1 MAIPKNLE
9 EVGFNSAVVKM
20 DVDALTRESMI
31 RLFSLT
37 DDSGG
42 KLGDYDELYEEKA
55 KTNTGLNPEESGAA
69 SLVKQ
74 FVFLEGKILGFL
86 FQQFLSM
93 VKPIQTALELPAI
106 LADPPALVR
115 KIKEIIDGIK
125 DLIEDVISFFT
136 ETLNWFLSLLL
147 GEIMD
152 INIPIPPMEFSILGI
167 TIPIPAIDNLNKTG
181 KEPFIEN
188 NTDKALKLKKEIAG
202 FREQMKNLV
211 DKINPDINAYQYGLL
226 ALLAQQLIKLLAVDQ
241 QLTSEFYDKAYQIH
255 NEIIL
260 EKDRIM
266 RSVLERRKRSI
277 ALTYSS
283 TSKSLKYQLATK
295 KISLT
300 VYNYRLKKLRL
311 KTIADGKL
319 NIKYYKFVNKT
330 NDMKKFKSYLD
341 NNVKKVNYLNVYT
354 GDEKTLIDMPDKIL
368 ELLELEEKGLEDTI
382 NNYRFETIAT
392 LKNDFDKLDI
402 KLNKYTEELIELHNE
417 IRSTASDID
426 DTNDNTKKI
435 KDNLRDMLIAG
446 GASTAA
452 AATIAALKD
461 GIKKK
466 TDELAGESPAS
477 AWIEKM
483 TDLIIGVV
491 KSPIDM
497 IISIISKIIE
507 SIVEFITEL
516 PLPSFSL
523 IKEFFTDLLGLGNP
537 SKMQEVISKMI
548 LDISGAGEDFLPVVE
563 NIVSFLPWLFI
574 EIAKTFIT
582 SVVEPLPI
590 PI

>member
-354 GDEKTLIDMPDKIL
+354 GDEKT
-368 ELLELEEKGLEDTI
+368 
-382 NNYRFETIAT
+382 
-392 LKNDFDKLDI
+392 
-402 KLNKYTEELIELHNE
+402 
-417 IRSTASDID
+417 
-426 DTNDNTKKI
+426 
-435 KDNLRDMLIAG
+435 
-446 GASTAA
+446 
-452 AATIAALKD
+452 
-461 GIKKK
+461 
-466 TDELAGESPAS
+466 
-477 AWIEKM
+477 
-483 TDLIIGVV
+483 
-491 KSPIDM
+491 
-497 IISIISKIIE
+497 
-507 SIVEFITEL
+507 
-516 PLPSFSL
+516 
-523 IKEFFTDLLGLGNP
+523 
-537 SKMQEVISKMI
+537 
-548 LDISGAGEDFLPVVE
+548 
-563 NIVSFLPWLFI
+563 
-574 EIAKTFIT
+574 
-582 SVVEPLPI
+582 
-590 PI
+590 